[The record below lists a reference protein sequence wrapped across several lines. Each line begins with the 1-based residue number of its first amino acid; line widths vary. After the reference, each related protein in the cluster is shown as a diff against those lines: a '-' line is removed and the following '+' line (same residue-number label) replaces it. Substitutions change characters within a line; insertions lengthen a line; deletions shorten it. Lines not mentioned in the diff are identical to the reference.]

1 MNNSAGMT
9 NVQFKIVT
17 ISIRSKYTMNDFFNV
32 YIFPVIYTDSRKN
45 LVDFFISLDEGNHKK
60 EDLWNIYK
68 YGLLSKS
75 LDWKYQKEWRLLT
88 YENAKKD
95 YNYRFFDINKIY
107 LGCKM
112 EKEERSRVIGICNKL
127 RIPWTCVVIS
137 DDQFEMKECVSKK
150 CSFAQLIYSYIN
162 SLFTISSARLRI
174 LFIRL
179 THNS

>member
-1 MNNSAGMT
+1 MSKNQFDWIPFYEEFADKLLAYKDNRQELIEKIKQVYEVTGIKLPRLERNEDGENEIIDIDPFTTFGLFNKQITDAINN
-9 NVQFKIVT
+9 
-17 ISIRSKYTMNDFFNV
+17 
-32 YIFPVIYTDSRKN
+32 IFPVIYTDSRKN

-112 EKEERSRVIGICNKL
+112 NLEFLGRVL
-127 RIPWTCVVIS
+127 
-137 DDQFEMKECVSKK
+137 
-150 CSFAQLIYSYIN
+150 
-162 SLFTISSARLRI
+162 
-174 LFIRL
+174 
-179 THNS
+179 